1 MCHFPALTAGASLS
15 NLPPLLSLIDRTSVQ
30 EYSADVA
37 AEYAR
42 HFTTGELVISAGPE
56 AVLRRTLLKRVD
68 VAMLRDLCEQYR
80 STRSCVV
87 KVQEHTAGVTEAEL
101 LAVRHCWVLA
111 SQFFS

>member
-1 MCHFPALTAGASLS
+1 MCMFASSPVGGQHGACGPTAG
-15 NLPPLLSLIDRTSVQ
+15 TCVQ

-56 AVLRRTLLKRVD
+56 AQLRKTLLKRVD
-68 VAMLRDLCEQYR
+68 AAVLRDVVEQYR
-80 STRSCVV
+80 STRSCIV

-101 LAVRHCWVLA
+101 LAVRNTLP
-111 SQFFS
+111 